1 MKTLPLA
8 GLRVL
13 DLASDRGFLCGKI
26 LGEIGADVI
35 KIELPG
41 GEPSRRLGPF
51 YHDALRPESSLSWF
65 ALNTNKR
72 GITLNLE
79 SADGREIFRRM
90 AAKAHFVVES
100 FDPGYLDAMGLGYK
114 DMAALNPGIIVTSI
128 TPYGQTGPYSHFKGS
143 DLSTTALSGF
153 LYLVGDADRPP
164 VRISFPQAY
173 LHAGLEAAAGTM
185 VANCWREM
193 SGEGQHVDVSI
204 QRCLCLLLTSSMRY
218 YEASGRLVKRVGIS
232 AGARTAGGNSPRS
245 IYPTKDGYFDFCL
258 YGGAVGAHSNREM
271 VKWMADEGMAPPTIV
286 AKDWDSFDMATASQE
301 ELDEIAAAVGQF
313 FLKHDTAEL
322 YEGALKRGIMAYPV
336 NTVKDIAADPQLK
349 ERDFWVDIEHEDLGA
364 TITYPGSPLRMFGA
378 ETPMRRAPLIGEH
391 NEDIYAG
398 ELGFTEKEMLLLKQ
412 SGTI

>member
-13 DLASDRGFLCGKI
+13 DLTSDRGFLCGKI
-26 LGEIGADVI
+26 LAEIGADVV
-35 KIELPG
+35 KIEPPG
-41 GEPSRRLGPF
+41 GEPSRHLGPF
-51 YHDALRPESSLSWF
+51 YHNVLRPESSLSWF

-79 SADGREIFRRM
+79 SADGREIFKRL

-100 FDPGYLDAMGLGYK
+100 FDPAYLDGIELGYK
-114 DMAALNPGIIVTSI
+114 SLAAINPGIIVTSI
-128 TPYGQTGPYSHFKGS
+128 TPFGQTGPYSHFKGS

-153 LYLVGDADRPP
+153 LYLVGDSDRPP

-173 LHAGLEAAAGTM
+173 LHASLEATAGTM
-185 VANCWREM
+185 VAHCWRET

-204 QRCLCLLLTSSMRY
+204 QRCLCLLLTSSFRY
-218 YEASGRLVKRVGIS
+218 YEASQRLVKRVGIS
-232 AGARTAGGNSPRS
+232 AGARTAGGNSPQS

-271 VKWMADEGMAPPTIV
+271 VKWMDEEGMAPAVMKERNWET
-286 AKDWDSFDMATASQE
+286 FDMATASQE
-301 ELDEIAAAVGQF
+301 ELDEIAAAVGKF

-336 NTVKDIAADPQLK
+336 NTVKDIAGDAQLK
-349 ERDFWVDIEHEDLGA
+349 DRNFWVEVEHQDLGA
-364 TITYPGSPLRMFGA
+364 TVTYPGSPLRMFGT
-378 ETPMRRAPLIGEH
+378 EPPMRRAPLIGEH
-391 NEDIYAG
+391 NEDIYSG
-398 ELGFTEKEMLLLKQ
+398 ELGFSQKELLLLKQ
-412 SGTI
+412 SGII